1 MICDSCGGDI
11 EYGEEFYLF
20 EGEKFCKCCFES
32 NDTFQSPKEMFE
44 MAGGKICTHE
54 EDYD

>member
-20 EGEKFCKCCFES
+20 EGEKFCECCFES
-32 NDTFQSPKEMFE
+32 NDTFQSPTEMFE
-44 MAGGKICTHE
+44 MAGGKICTYE